1 LSIELIYLYFDCTT
15 KSLYFWICGSA
26 FQQNSTSVSMGKLHF
41 SGHESFICKQ
51 FWLKKG
57 VDFIQS
63 GQSFSADDAVVGLG
77 VGKNMVR
84 SIKYW
89 LKAFNIIEL
98 DKDVL
103 TEEGEQIFVSKT
115 GDPYLESIG
124 TIWLLHYLL
133 VKTEHASLYNLVFND
148 FRRLRP
154 EFKAEQL
161 ASYISRY
168 CSEND
173 LSSYNENTV
182 GRDIRVLLNN
192 YLPPSINKK
201 SDIEDSF
208 AGLLFEL
215 RLIEIKNKLDVVQ
228 EQQVSYY
235 AIEPGYRESLPTQIV
250 LYTILDYI
258 EEGRTVTFQD
268 LYNGHNSPG
277 SVFALSQEGLYQ
289 KIQEIIRDY
298 PDISYSETA
307 GNRILQIPASF
318 NSKSEILYAYY
329 N

>member
-1 LSIELIYLYFDCTT
+1 
-15 KSLYFWICGSA
+15 
-26 FQQNSTSVSMGKLHF
+26 MGKLHF

-57 VDFIQS
+57 VDFMQE
-63 GQSFSADDAVVGLG
+63 GKSFSADDAVVGLG

-89 LKAFNIIEL
+89 LKAFSIIEPYQ
-98 DKDVL
+98 DEL
-103 TEEGEQIFVSKT
+103 TEEGKRIFLEED

-133 VKTEHASLYNLVFND
+133 VSTEHASLYSLVFND
-148 FRRLRP
+148 FRKLRP
-154 EFKAEQL
+154 EFKADQL
-161 ASYISRY
+161 DSYVERY
-168 CSEND
+168 CAENEF
-173 LSSYNENTV
+173 SSYNPNTV

-215 RLIEIKNKLDVVQ
+215 RLIEVKSKLDIIR
-228 EQQVSYY
+228 EKQVSYY
-235 AIEPGYRESLPTQIV
+235 AIEPGHRESLPAEIV
-250 LYTILDYI
+250 LYSIKDFI
-258 EEGRTVTFQD
+258 EDDRTVTFQD

-289 KIQEIIRDY
+289 KIQDIIEIY

-307 GNRILQIPASF
+307 GNRILQFPASF
-318 NSKSEILYAYY
+318 PDKFQILDAYY

>member
-1 LSIELIYLYFDCTT
+1 
-15 KSLYFWICGSA
+15 
-26 FQQNSTSVSMGKLHF
+26 MGKLHF

-57 VDFIQS
+57 VDFILK
-63 GQSFSADDAVVGLG
+63 GKRFSADDAVVGLG

-89 LKAFNIIEL
+89 LKAFNVIEL
-98 DKDVL
+98 DRDEL
-103 TEEGEQIFVSKT
+103 TDIGEKIFFDES

-133 VKTEHASLYNLVFND
+133 VKTEHASLYSLVFND

-154 EFKAEQL
+154 EFKADQL
-161 ASYISRY
+161 DSYIARY
-168 CSEND
+168 CSENE
-173 LSSYNENTV
+173 LSSYNTNTV

-215 RLIEIKNKLDVVQ
+215 RLIGIKNKLDIVND
-228 EQQVSYY
+228 QQVSYY
-235 AIEPGYRESLPTQIV
+235 TIEPSYRESLPTDIV
-250 LYTILDYI
+250 LYTILDFLD
-258 EEGRTVTFQD
+258 GDRTVTFQD
-268 LYNGHNSPG
+268 LYNSHNSPG
-277 SVFALSQEGLYQ
+277 SIFALSQEGLYQ
-289 KIQEIIRDY
+289 KIQEIIEIY
-298 PDISYSETA
+298 PEISYSETA
-307 GNRILQIPASF
+307 GNRVLQLPASF
-318 NSKSEILYAYY
+318 PTKFDILDAYY

>member
-1 LSIELIYLYFDCTT
+1 MLA
-15 KSLYFWICGSA
+15 G
-26 FQQNSTSVSMGKLHF
+26 NSFT
-41 SGHESFICKQ
+41 
-51 FWLKKG
+51 
-57 VDFIQS
+57 
-63 GQSFSADDAVVGLG
+63 ADDAVVGLG

-89 LKAFNIIEL
+89 LKAFGVIEQ
-98 DKDVL
+98 DQDVL
-103 TEEGEQIFVSKT
+103 TEVGEQIFVEET

-133 VKTEHASLYNLVFND
+133 VKTEHASLYSLVFND

-154 EFKAEQL
+154 EFKSDQL
-161 ASYISRY
+161 DNYVARY
-168 CSEND
+168 CSENE
-173 LSSYNENTV
+173 LSSYNANTV

-215 RLIEIKNKLDVVQ
+215 RLIEVKTKLDIVR
-228 EQQVSYY
+228 EKQVSYY
-235 AIEPGYRESLPTQIV
+235 AIEPGHRESLPQNIV
-250 LYTILDYI
+250 LYTILDYLD
-258 EEGRTVTFQD
+258 GARTVTFQD

-277 SVFALSQEGLYQ
+277 SIFALSQEGLYQ
-289 KIQEIIRDY
+289 KIQDILDVY
-298 PDISYSETA
+298 PEISYSETA
-307 GNRILQIPASF
+307 GNRILQFPASF
-318 NSKSEILYAYY
+318 FTKSEILDAYY

>member
-1 LSIELIYLYFDCTT
+1 
-15 KSLYFWICGSA
+15 
-26 FQQNSTSVSMGKLHF
+26 MGKLHF

-63 GQSFSADDAVVGLG
+63 GQSFAADDAVVGLG

-89 LKAFNIIEL
+89 LKCFNVIDATEDI
-98 DKDVL
+98 L
-103 TEEGEQIFVSKT
+103 TYEGEKIFGGED

-124 TIWLLHYLL
+124 TIWLLHYML
-133 VKTEHASLYNLVFND
+133 VKNEHASLYSLVFNN

-154 EFKAEQL
+154 DFKIEQL
-161 ASYISRY
+161 ESYVARF
-168 CSEND
+168 CSENQEAF
-173 LSSYNENTV
+173 NKNTV
-182 GRDIRVLLNN
+182 SRDIRVLLNN
-192 YLPPSINKK
+192 YLPPSVNKK

-228 EQQVSYY
+228 ERQVSYY
-235 AIEPGYRESLPTQIV
+235 SIEPDYRESLPTEIV
-250 LYTILDYI
+250 LYTILDYL
-258 EEGRTVTFQD
+258 EEGRSVTFQD

-289 KIQEIIRDY
+289 KIQEIITEY

-318 NSKSEILYAYY
+318 YSKSEILDAYY

>member
-1 LSIELIYLYFDCTT
+1 
-15 KSLYFWICGSA
+15 
-26 FQQNSTSVSMGKLHF
+26 M
-41 SGHESFICKQ
+41 
-51 FWLKKG
+51 
-57 VDFIQS
+57 QS
-63 GQSFSADDAVVGLG
+63 DQSFSADDAVVGLG

-98 DKDVL
+98 DQDVL
-103 TEEGEQIFVSKT
+103 TEEGKQIFVNET
-115 GDPYLESIG
+115 GDPHLESIG

-161 ASYISRY
+161 DSYISRY

-173 LSSYNENTV
+173 LSSYNKNTV
-182 GRDIRVLLNN
+182 DRDIRVLLNN

-215 RLIEIKNKLDVVQ
+215 RLIEVKNKLDIVR

-235 AIEPGYRESLPTQIV
+235 AIEPDHRESLPTEIV
-250 LYTILDYI
+250 LYTILDYLDG
-258 EEGRTVTFQD
+258 GRTVTFQD
-268 LYNGHNSPG
+268 LYIGHNSPG
-277 SVFALSQEGLYQ
+277 SIFALSQEGLYQ
-289 KIQEIIRDY
+289 KIQDILALYPEIA
-298 PDISYSETA
+298 YSETA

-318 NSKSEILYAYY
+318 YLKSEILDAYY